1 MVVAVAVVAV
11 DAVGAVAVGGGGGG
25 GSALVAS
32 GHEESR
38 ATLQETISER
48 DFGSI
53 ALRPAAAYSAQRSAA
68 LSELVASNASSTL

>member
-11 DAVGAVAVGGGGGG
+11 DAVGAVAVGGGG
-25 GSALVAS
+25 SALVAS

-38 ATLQETISER
+38 ATLLETISER